1 MEEGRRKESRQ
12 EEGGKRVREEGG
24 KAEEGWEMEMGHVKE
39 SGMNRM
45 REKMERKVS
54 RRGEVSLTM
63 SQIKFLR

>member
-1 MEEGRRKESRQ
+1 
-12 EEGGKRVREEGG
+12 
-24 KAEEGWEMEMGHVKE
+24 MGHVKE